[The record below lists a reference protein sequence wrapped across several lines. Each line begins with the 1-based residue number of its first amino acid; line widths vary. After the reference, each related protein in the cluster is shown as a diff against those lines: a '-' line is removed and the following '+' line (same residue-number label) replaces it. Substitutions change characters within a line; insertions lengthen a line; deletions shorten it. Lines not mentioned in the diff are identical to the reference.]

1 MTGLVH
7 VVLGP
12 TSFFVGF
19 LISEACSVVSQL
31 IIEEGTH
38 MVQKAS
44 EMLRSRVCIFKKAI
58 IASWEFRLPY
68 RLSLLTSS

>member
-1 MTGLVH
+1 
-7 VVLGP
+7 
-12 TSFFVGF
+12 
-19 LISEACSVVSQL
+19 
-31 IIEEGTH
+31 